1 MEGSSPAGVRMTEP
15 GGKEA
20 ASPEVDIPQTI
31 ISEPKLVSLYGKY
44 IVGWEVRTTNQ
55 DEMDPTKARMPGVWQ
70 RVYKEN
76 LADNI
81 AVKKEPGVILGAYT
95 RYQSDANGPYSLIV
109 GAEVADVDNVPEGMA
124 GIVVLAQE
132 YLIFTASGEMP
143 KAVVDGWGAVWKYFA
158 ADTTLK
164 RAFTTDFE
172 RYDSSRPGVVEIHI
186 AVR

>member
-1 MEGSSPAGVRMTEP
+1 MDWSPPAGVRVTDPE
-15 GGKEA
+15 KQA
-20 ASPEVDIPQTI
+20 ASPEAETLQTI

-44 IVGWEVRTTNQ
+44 IVGLEVRTTNR
-55 DEMDPTKARMPGVWQ
+55 DEMDPKKAKMPAVWK
-70 RVYKEN
+70 RVYQEHIT
-76 LADNI
+76 DRI
-81 AVKKEPGVILGAYT
+81 PDQKEPGVKLGAYT

-109 GAEVADVDNVPEGMA
+109 GAEVGDVDNVPEGMA

-132 YLIFTASGEMP
+132 YLIFKAQGEMP
-143 KAVVDGWGAVWKYFA
+143 KAVIDGWGAVWKYFA

-172 RYDSSRPGVVEIHI
+172 RYVDSKPGIVEIHI

>member
-1 MEGSSPAGVRMTEP
+1 MTEP
-15 GGKEA
+15 GSAETASHEA
-20 ASPEVDIPQTI
+20 VVAQTNI
-31 ISEPKLVSLYGKY
+31 ADPRLVSLYGKY

-55 DEMDPTKARMPGVWQ
+55 DEMDPKTAKIPGVWE
-70 RVYKEN
+70 RVYEDN
-76 LADNI
+76 LAEKVPDP
-81 AVKKEPGVILGAYT
+81 KEPGVMLGAYT
-95 RYQSDANGPYSLIV
+95 RYQSDANGPYSLII
-109 GAEVADVDNVPEGMA
+109 GAEVGDVDNVPEGMA

-143 KAVVDGWGAVWKYFA
+143 KAVIDGWGAVWKYFA

>member
-1 MEGSSPAGVRMTEP
+1 MTSPENP
-15 GGKEA
+15 A
-20 ASPEVDIPQTI
+20 ASPESEVPQTI

-44 IVGWEVRTTNQ
+44 IIGLEVRTTNR
-55 DEMDPTKARMPGVWQ
+55 DEMDPKKAKIPGVWK
-70 RVYKEN
+70 RVYTEN
-76 LADNI
+76 LVDQI
-81 AVKKEPGVILGAYT
+81 PDQKEPGVKLGAYT

-109 GAEVADVDNVPEGMA
+109 GAEVGDVDNVPEGMA

-172 RYDSSRPGVVEIHI
+172 RYDDLKPGRVEIHI

>member
-1 MEGSSPAGVRMTEP
+1 MTDRDNPDAVGPEKRVSQTTIGEP
-15 GGKEA
+15 R
-20 ASPEVDIPQTI
+20 
-31 ISEPKLVSLYGKY
+31 LVSLYGKY

-55 DEMDPTKARMPGVWQ
+55 DEMDPHKAKIPGVWK
-70 RVYKEN
+70 RVYKEH
-76 LADNI
+76 LADSI
-81 AVKKEPGVILGAYT
+81 PGPKEPGVLLGAYT

-109 GAEVADVDNVPEGMA
+109 GTEVGDVDNVPEGMA

-172 RYDSSRPGVVEIHI
+172 RYDSSKPGVVEIHI

>member
-1 MEGSSPAGVRMTEP
+1 MEGSSPAGIRVTEADGP
-15 GGKEA
+15 A
-20 ASPEVDIPQTI
+20 TSPEAEIPQTN

-44 IVGWEVRTTNQ
+44 IAGLEVRTTNQ
-55 DEMDPTKARMPGVWQ
+55 DEMDPRKAKIPGVWE
-70 RVYKEN
+70 RVYKES
-76 LADNI
+76 LTDHI
-81 AVKKEPGVILGAYT
+81 PGKKEPGVKLGAYT

-109 GAEVADVDNVPEGMA
+109 GAEVGDVDNVPEGMA

-143 KAVVDGWGAVWKYFA
+143 QAVIDGWGAVWKYFA
-158 ADTTLK
+158 ADTTLM

-172 RYDSSRPGVVEIHI
+172 RYDDSKPGIVEIYI

>member
-1 MEGSSPAGVRMTEP
+1 MTEP
-15 GGKEA
+15 DGGAPSGSEA
-20 ASPEVDIPQTI
+20 NISQTV
-31 ISEPKLVSLYGKY
+31 ISEPRLVSLYGKY
-44 IVGWEVRTTNQ
+44 IIGWEVRTTNQ
-55 DEMDPTKARMPGVWQ
+55 DEMNPRTAKIPGLWN
-70 RVYKEN
+70 RIYKEN
-76 LADNI
+76 LTQKIPDPA
-81 AVKKEPGVILGAYT
+81 EPGVTLGAYT

-109 GAEVADVDNVPEGMA
+109 GAEVGDVDHVPEGMA

-143 KAVVDGWGAVWKYFA
+143 EAVADGWRAVWKYFA

-172 RYDSSRPGVVEIHI
+172 RYDAAKPGVVEIHI

>member
-1 MEGSSPAGVRMTEP
+1 MTAPDGRAATPEGEIS
-15 GGKEA
+15 
-20 ASPEVDIPQTI
+20 QTN

-44 IVGWEVRTTNQ
+44 IVGLEVRTTNQ
-55 DEMDPTKARMPGVWQ
+55 DEMDPAKAKIPRVWKRIYQ
-70 RVYKEN
+70 EN
-76 LADNI
+76 LTDHI
-81 AVKKEPGVILGAYT
+81 PGQKEPGVKLGAYT

-109 GAEVADVDNVPEGMA
+109 GAEVGDVDSVPEGMA

-132 YLIFTASGEMP
+132 YLIFTATGEMP
-143 KAVVDGWGAVWKYFA
+143 KAVIDGWGAVWKYFA

-172 RYDSSRPGVVEIHI
+172 RYDHSKPGRVEIHI